1 MNERDWA
8 DRFSRDVDGLLN
20 EAGRTDCEPLPTEY
34 GQALHLACTLAT
46 TDFSAES
53 RVRQRLRRRLL
64 NRIGAREEE
73 QRRKRY
79 ALHALFWRRH
89 PAATLAVVLLATL
102 LVSTLVLAVYPPARA
117 VAQETLERVV
127 PLYCVVRTGE
137 GYVVYGRTRGALG
150 LMLWKPITP
159 PLPPNP
165 MFFVMEMSAGPGVC
179 PGGAGAILWGYAKIG
194 LLLASFIGAVML
206 SIYSPTRAKVIHG
219 IKTLGGWVWR
229 LRKGKEYPRR
239 TFFWQRHPVVT
250 LAAVV
255 LIVVLV
261 ITLAW
266 PGALTAVAQGIES
279 FVRSLVLGRYTA
291 VYQVGP
297 EQAAPAGRTVPATPV
312 VERQDDGWLIRT
324 SIGDFGGSVLPGRDV
339 TVQRF
344 GTFDEAQAAVHF
356 GLRQPMYLPAGY
368 ALREA
373 MIAPNGSAFVFCG
386 GPNGDIILVQMPV
399 GEQRVSSEAGH
410 VTTTQ
415 ITATMVLM
423 LTDKP
428 IESVTLNGQPA
439 GWIEGRG
446 LQWEAGGVSYTLGG
460 ANLSLD
466 EAIRFAESL
475 E

>member
-20 EAGRTDCEPLPTEY
+20 EAGRTDSEPSPTEY
-34 GQALHLACTLAT
+34 RQALDLACTMAT
-46 TDFSAES
+46 TDFSDES
-53 RVRQRLRRRLL
+53 RARQRLRRRLL
-64 NRIGAREEE
+64 SRIGAREEE
-73 QRRKRY
+73 QRWKMY

-89 PAATLAVVLLATL
+89 PAATLTVVLLATL
-102 LVSTLVLAVYPPARA
+102 LVSTLVLAVYPQARA
-117 VAQETLERVV
+117 AAQETLERVV

-165 MFFVMEMSAGPGVC
+165 LFYVMDMSAGPGVC
-179 PGGAGAILWGYAKIG
+179 PGGPGAILWGYAKIG
-194 LLLASFIGAVML
+194 LLLASLILAVTL
-206 SIYSPTRAKVIHG
+206 SVYSPTRAKVMHG

-229 LRKGKEYPRR
+229 LRKSKEYPRR
-239 TFFWQRHPVVT
+239 AFFCRRRPVVT

-255 LIVVLV
+255 LIALLV

-266 PGALTAVAQGIES
+266 PGALTPVAQGIES

-297 EQAAPAGRTVPATPV
+297 EQATPTGRTVSATPV

-356 GLRQPMYLPAGY
+356 RLRQPMYLPTGY

-373 MIAPNGSAFVFCG
+373 MIAPNSSALLFYG
-386 GPNGDIILVQMPV
+386 GPSGDIILVQMPV

-410 VTTTQ
+410 VTTIE
-415 ITATMVLM
+415 ITTTTVLM